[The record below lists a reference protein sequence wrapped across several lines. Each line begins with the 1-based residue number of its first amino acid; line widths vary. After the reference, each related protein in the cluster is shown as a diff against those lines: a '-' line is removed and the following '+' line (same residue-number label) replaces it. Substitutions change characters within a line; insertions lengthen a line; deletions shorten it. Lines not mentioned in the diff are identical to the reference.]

1 MLHIRVGVGRLALE
15 GKEPKGGGGGAAQ
28 QDVTKATSQAAP
40 QSASLANVTPPMA
53 PQAKAAAEEKD
64 ELDPSKLEIKVGL
77 VVKCWNHGDSEKL
90 LCEEIDLG
98 GETRQIASGLRPH
111 YTAEQLQGRKVLVLC
126 NLKARKIGGF
136 ESNGMV
142 LCACSDDHSV
152 VKLLEPPQD
161 APVGERVM
169 FAGFSGSEPATPS
182 QMAKK
187 KILEA
192 LAPGLRT
199 DGEGK
204 AKWGEAA
211 YFTFESNAGSFVKAD
226 ALLPNAPIS

>member
-1 MLHIRVGVGRLALE
+1 MLHIRVGVGRLVIE
-15 GKEPKGGGGGAAQ
+15 EKEVKSGGG
-28 QDVTKATSQAAP
+28 QDLKTTPPAAP
-40 QSASLANVTPPMA
+40 QVKAAAAA
-53 PQAKAAAEEKD
+53 PQTKVAAEEKD

-77 VVKCWNHGDSEKL
+77 VVKCWDHTDSEKL

-98 GETRQIASGLRPH
+98 GEVRQIASGLRPH

-169 FAGFSGSEPATPS
+169 FAGFSGSEPATPA

-211 YFTFESNAGSFVKAD
+211 YFTFESNAGSFVRAD